1 MCRAVPACE
10 FFFSFFVKS
19 DVLLA
24 VKRSK
29 DLMQLN
35 FKEENLSRKELIHI
49 GLRVTRILKKNPN
62 SFVVQ
67 NILKATLEAYLMRG
81 KYILKKLSL
90 NNEVL
95 RKFSCINSAIVTT
108 PSTAI
113 LKTYLSC
120 PSLVRNATPDEQ
132 NDGLGCFL
140 AMGSYLV
147 MCKPMETMFI
157 VCSGGWR
164 SVNSIL
170 CYSKWL
176 HNFFLISTLQK

>member
-1 MCRAVPACE
+1 MQSSTSLWN

-24 VKRSK
+24 VKRST
-29 DLMQLN
+29 DLLQLN
-35 FKEENLSRKELIHI
+35 FKEENLSRKELIHV
-49 GLRVTRILKKNPN
+49 GLRATRILKENPN
-62 SFVVQ
+62 SSVVQ
-67 NILKATLEAYLMRG
+67 NILKVTLEAYLMSG
-81 KYILKKLSL
+81 KYILKKFSL

-95 RKFSCINSAIVTT
+95 RKLSCIDSAIVTT

-113 LKTYLSC
+113 LKKYFSC
-120 PSLVRNATPDEQ
+120 PSLVRNVIPDEQ

-147 MCKPMETMFI
+147 MWKPMETMFI